1 MYNATNKFITTIC
14 TAALA
19 AVIAAISSCGGH
31 SREEAA
37 HQLYGNI
44 EGLID
49 THNYTGALDLLDTLD
64 TRYAD
69 LTALRRQALRLRV
82 RAIEGQALDS
92 ISEGDTRLCAAKMA
106 VDSLKEGFR
115 FVESPVG
122 LEGYYVEKGAS
133 DKVLNSTGIQ
143 PRITEDGLF
152 YIVANIQG
160 RNIDLESIVFTD
172 GAENA
177 VSSPAPA
184 SRLVSVE
191 GSELLSFKPEEVTPV
206 ALWLKDHPGASKY
219 VLKGSRSSIDMKLTP
234 ELRHSIVATATYA
247 LAMQELKMASVKRE
261 KFERRLQIARDQLAN
276 MPAGTEETK

>member
-1 MYNATNKFITTIC
+1 MYNATNKFITGIC
-14 TAALA
+14 AVALA
-19 AVIAAISSCGGH
+19 VIIATTSSCGGN

-49 THNYTGALDLLDTLD
+49 TRNYTGALELLDTLD

-92 ISEGDTRLCAAKMA
+92 ISEGDARLCSAKMV
-106 VDSLKEGFR
+106 VDSLQGGFR

-160 RNIDLESIVFTD
+160 RNIGLESLVFTD
-172 GAENA
+172 GAENV

-206 ALWLKDHPGASKY
+206 ALWLKDHPGTSKY
-219 VLKGSRSSIDMKLTP
+219 ALKGCKGTIDMKLSP
-234 ELRHSIVATATYA
+234 ELRRSIVATASYA
-247 LAMQELKMASVKRE
+247 LAMQNLKMASVKRE

-276 MPAGTEETK
+276 MPAEAEEAK